1 MFVETKRGADE
12 LENFLLRNNY
22 PAVSIHGDRTQH
34 ERESALER
42 FRSGERPILVATS
55 VAARGLDISKV
66 KHVINYDLPADF
78 DEYVHRIGRTGS
90 FNTSRPCRY
99 SYLV

>member
-1 MFVETKRGADE
+1 MFVETKRGADD
-12 LENFLLRNNY
+12 LESFLLRNSY

-34 ERESALER
+34 EREAALDR
-42 FRSGERPILVATS
+42 FRNGDRPILVATS
-55 VAARGLDISKV
+55 VAARGLDISRV

-90 FNTSRPCRY
+90 FFFLLSARGFR
-99 SYLV
+99 LL

>member
-12 LENFLLRNNY
+12 LESFLLRNNY
-22 PAVSIHGDRTQH
+22 PAVSIHGDRSQH
-34 ERESALER
+34 ERESALET

-55 VAARGLDISKV
+55 VAARGLDISRV

-90 FNTSRPCRY
+90 FS
-99 SYLV
+99 S